1 MEIVLT
7 QSERVKNTLTTN
19 LQSEGEKVAKRK
31 YPLTSENG
39 YFETVGQLLM
49 TTLKFV

>member
-31 YPLTSENG
+31 DPLTSENV
-39 YFETVGQLLM
+39 YFEAVG
-49 TTLKFV
+49 